1 MTSIIDIPF
10 NDGQDESADKVYLPE
25 GKFRLIQDMR
35 LARDGRLEVR
45 PGYRAISMVDPNLG
59 TLVALDI
66 TTYRG
71 RLTALTNEGSINGF
85 PAHLSMYVS
94 PNAEVWESVPAGPF
108 PAFGEITHVWQN
120 PSGAAARQ
128 FDVAYANGQLCVV
141 QCDDS
146 NVLTIVRLL
155 TDGTE
160 LMRQQVSPI
169 SSARVIAVSNTF
181 VVVTRGTTGT
191 MAVRTLDTT
200 ATTNTFSSATT
211 LEATVATGSAHW
223 DLAAIPGSSTDYIV
237 TYPRPGSN
245 NTRIRRYTQPST
257 LVATRD
263 YTRVTSVG
271 DSACAAVSSSSIYW
285 LCIDGNNLIEHT
297 LSSTLTISTG
307 PTTRNSVANQR
318 APGVA
323 IGPASEVWEVVNEAA
338 QSQVLHITGSGSDTA
353 PNILSASKPLPLA
366 NGQSGGA
373 CYLLG
378 TLDAGGNTGSSL
390 LFYTTCLY
398 NASNPGNIHGT
409 WDYGV
414 SDPIDLTSAS
424 NTGGRSSIA
433 TDGTYY
439 YALSGRQR
447 GLEVGASVPGGL
459 RLTKFKQTQTR
470 QCIEAQG
477 SLYVSGGAPVMF
489 DGAVLATASFQNVPK
504 ITAVTEDAS
513 GSQTALA
520 TYQYVAMYE
529 YIDATGATVRS
540 TPSDPYSFTLT
551 GANDRGIVTVSLPR
565 TAKFGLGITTRVILY
580 RNTPGDSV
588 FFRVAESSD
597 LSNIDQAN
605 TTTIND
611 GVSDAVAETREVLY
625 IQSQK
630 PTANVA
636 PQPCQFMAVG
646 RDRVIMGGLPDPYV
660 VALSQLVFPAEPV
673 EFASPNA
680 FAYQARLPEPVTA
693 VEAYGDSYIA
703 FTADAIYA
711 IPGAGPQRN
720 GSGEFFPP
728 QALYSDGGC
737 INYRSVVSCGEGT
750 FFQLAADKLYVLRP
764 GGGAEWVGQ
773 PIRDTLAAYPDI
785 TGSALC
791 SETQRVVFSC
801 RNAAGSDGRLLIYD
815 LRRKVWSVDAQEG
828 AVKAVTEYDG
838 RIAYVSSGGTA
849 YLEDEAVGTA
859 GANFPS
865 PSVRTGS
872 FKLFKAGGYGTLAKV
887 VLSGTYV
894 GDCTIEGFISYD
906 DGANWTSMGTFA
918 ASAAAQ
924 VNPVTGNA
932 IASGDP
938 ISAEFIPARRET
950 DRFALRFDMST
961 ADFASANTGAT
972 RLHMMS
978 LEVEGQTGTVRQP
991 ARNQR

>member
-10 NDGQDESADKVYLPE
+10 NDGQDESADKVFLPE

-35 LARDGRLEVR
+35 LDRDGRLEVR
-45 PGYRAISMVDPNLG
+45 PGYRAINMNDPDVGDL
-59 TLVALDI
+59 TAADI

-71 RLTALTNEGSINGF
+71 RLIALSSRGSFSQN
-85 PAHLSMYVS
+85 PAHISAYVS
-94 PNAEVWESVPAGPF
+94 PAAERWETVPAGPF
-108 PAFGEITHVWQN
+108 PAFSEVTHIWQN
-120 PSGAAARQ
+120 PSGNAARQ

-146 NVLTIVRLL
+146 NVLTIVRML

-160 LMRQQVSPI
+160 LMRTQVSPI

-181 VVVTRGTTGT
+181 VLCTRGTTGT
-191 MAVRTLDTT
+191 MAVRTFDTT

-211 LEATVATGSAHW
+211 LEATVATGTAHW
-223 DLAAIPGSSTDYIV
+223 DLAPITGSTTDYLI

-271 DSACAAVSSSSIYW
+271 DSACAAVSTSSIYW
-285 LCIDGNNLIEHT
+285 LVIDGTDLIEHT
-297 LSSTLTISTG
+297 LNGSLVIQTG
-307 PTTRNSVANQR
+307 PTVRSSTSTKR
-318 APGVA
+318 APGISV
-323 IGPASEVWEVVNEAA
+323 GPAGEVWEVCNETALVT
-338 QSQVLHITGSGSDTA
+338 SFVISPTGSLGDSSA
-353 PNILSASKPLPLA
+353 PNVTSASKPLPLA
-366 NGQSGGA
+366 NGITGGA

-378 TLDAGGNTGSSL
+378 TIDAGGNTGSAL
-390 LFYTTCLY
+390 QFYTTCLY
-398 NASNPGNIHGT
+398 DASLPSNIHGT
-409 WDYGV
+409 WDYGI
-414 SDPIDLTSAS
+414 SDPLDLSSTS
-424 NTGGRSSIA
+424 NTGGRSTIA

-459 RLTKFKQTQTR
+459 RLTKFRRGQQR
-470 QCIEAQG
+470 QCIEVQG
-477 SLYVSGGAPVMF
+477 SLYISGGAPVVF
-489 DGAVLATASFQNVPK
+489 DGAVLSTASFQNVPK

-551 GANDRGIVTVSLPR
+551 GANDRAIVTVSHPR
-565 TAKFGLGITTRVILY
+565 TAKFGLGITTRIILY

-588 FFRVAESSD
+588 FFRVAESGD
-597 LSNIDQAN
+597 LSGVDCA
-605 TTTIND
+605 TATTIND
-611 GVSDAVAETREVLY
+611 GLADATAETREVLY
-625 IQSQK
+625 IQAQK

-646 RDRVIMGGLPDPYV
+646 RDRVILGGLPDPYV

-764 GGGAEWVGQ
+764 GGGAEWIGQ
-773 PIRDTLAAYPDI
+773 PVRDTLASFPDI
-785 TGSALC
+785 TGAALC
-791 SETQRVVFSC
+791 SDTQRIVWSC
-801 RNAAGSDGRLLIYD
+801 RNTAGSDGRLLIYD
-815 LRRKVWSVDAQEG
+815 LRRKVWYVDNAI
-828 AVKAVTEYDG
+828 AAPKAVTEYDG
-838 RIAYVSSGGTA
+838 RLAVVDSVGTIR
-849 YLEDEAVGTA
+849 LEDEAVGTVGA
-859 GANFPS
+859 GFPN

-872 FKLFKAGGYGTLAKV
+872 FKLFKAGGYGTLVKV
-887 VLSGTYV
+887 TLIGTYV
-894 GDCTIEGFISYD
+894 GDSTIEGFISYD
-906 DGANWTSMGTFA
+906 DGVTWTSMGTFA
-918 ASAAAQ
+918 ATAADQ

-932 IASGDP
+932 LASGDP
-938 ISAEFIPARRET
+938 VCAVFTPAAREV
-950 DRFALRFDMST
+950 DRFALRFDMTNGGTNS
-961 ADFASANTGAT
+961 GAT

-978 LEVEGQTGTVRQP
+978 LEVEGQLASTRQP